1 MKQTIEEESFLLT
14 ILFYFNKAIINFR
27 MKCFGNIFS
36 SSKPAFKLLVV
47 LVVVVLSL
55 LFMIVAVLFSY
66 SFAFVSATSFPDI
79 GLRLNQQLENT
90 VTTATRHLGVSQNSI
105 FSDRN
110 PSDTQGNGNGSGSM
124 ISPNSFNFSD
134 LGIEAKNMNNWIMV
148 NHDIYGTRNSNQ
160 TIINKENV
168 ATLQVKWRLIND
180 VEIQDPPIVIGNKGY
195 VQDYAGTIIAFDA
208 DTGEVLWKL
217 KAGNG
222 PTMGLT
228 FNKGIVFAATAYN
241 ATVVAINATDGEIVW
256 QSPVL
261 GNPKIGYNIPSPPIV
276 WKNYVIVG
284 SAAGGDVPN
293 GVGLVQGNITAL
305 NITDGRIIWNL
316 HTTKGEWVNPRTAPP
331 YNGDA
336 SAWSGGSLDPE
347 TGIIYIPLGSPSPN
361 FNATTR
367 QQTPNLY
374 ANHMIAVNI
383 VSGQIIWATPFID
396 YGTVL
401 NVRVPDTH
409 DWDTSWGSS
418 ISKVTFDNGTK
429 RKIVIGHDKMGNV
442 IAMDAATG
450 KEIWWK
456 TLGKQYNTD
465 SIPLPNGSGMVWS
478 YGVDDYH
485 AVDNNSN
492 TLFITATNRGVN
504 YFTDGIAGH
513 KIAAPHTIKQ
523 GHLNGTIIAMDLRN
537 GNIKWQ
543 DKTDFPPRVSPLVT
557 NDIVFAGYI
566 PFTESA
572 KMTKT
577 NHPKTT
583 SSGMIL
589 ALDKDTGEKLWEY
602 NVNGAIAQVGPSIGN
617 GMLFVPTDEIQVQ
630 SKDTPRGK
638 GSIVA
643 FGLP

>member
-1 MKQTIEEESFLLT
+1 
-14 ILFYFNKAIINFR
+14 
-27 MKCFGNIFS
+27 
-36 SSKPAFKLLVV
+36 
-47 LVVVVLSL
+47 
-55 LFMIVAVLFSY
+55 
-66 SFAFVSATSFPDI
+66 
-79 GLRLNQQLENT
+79 
-90 VTTATRHLGVSQNSI
+90 
-105 FSDRN
+105 
-110 PSDTQGNGNGSGSM
+110 
-124 ISPNSFNFSD
+124 
-134 LGIEAKNMNNWIMV
+134 MV
-148 NHDIYGTRNSNQ
+148 
-160 TIINKENV
+160 
-168 ATLQVKWRLIND
+168 
-180 VEIQDPPIVIGNKGY
+180 
-195 VQDYAGTIIAFDA
+195 
-208 DTGEVLWKL
+208 
-217 KAGNG
+217 
-222 PTMGLT
+222 
-228 FNKGIVFAATAYN
+228 
-241 ATVVAINATDGEIVW
+241 
-256 QSPVL
+256 
-261 GNPKIGYNIPSPPIV
+261 
-276 WKNYVIVG
+276 
-284 SAAGGDVPN
+284 
-293 GVGLVQGNITAL
+293 
-305 NITDGRIIWNL
+305 
-316 HTTKGEWVNPRTAPP
+316 
-331 YNGDA
+331 
-336 SAWSGGSLDPE
+336 
-347 TGIIYIPLGSPSPN
+347 
-361 FNATTR
+361 
-367 QQTPNLY
+367 
-374 ANHMIAVNI
+374 AVNI
-383 VSGQIIWATPFID
+383 TSGQIIWATPFID

-418 ISKVTFDNGTK
+418 ISKVTFDNGTQK
-429 RKIVIGHDKMGNV
+429 KVVIGHDKMGNV
-442 IAMDAATG
+442 IAMNADTG

-523 GHLNGTIIAMDLRN
+523 GHLNGTIIAMDLRS

-543 DKTDFPPRVSPLVT
+543 DQTDFPPRVSPLVT

-572 KMTKT
+572 KAKT

-589 ALDKDTGEKLWEY
+589 ALDKETGEKLWEY

-630 SKDTPRGK
+630 SKDAPRGE

>member
-1 MKQTIEEESFLLT
+1 MLW
-14 ILFYFNKAIINFR
+14 
-27 MKCFGNIFS
+27 NIFC
-36 SSKPAFKLLVV
+36 SSKKAFKLI
-47 LVVVVLSL
+47 VVVAVLSIL
-55 LFMIVAVLFSY
+55 LMVIAVLFSY
-66 SFAFVSATSFPDI
+66 SFASASASSFPDI
-79 GLRLNQQLENT
+79 GLRLTQQLENT
-90 VTTATRHLGVSQNSI
+90 AITATRQLDVSQNSI
-105 FSDRN
+105 FSNIN
-110 PSDTQGNGNGSGSM
+110 PSVTQDNNGSS
-124 ISPNSFNFSD
+124 SSTVSSNSFNSD
-134 LGIEAKNMNNWIMV
+134 LGTESKNTNNWITV
-148 NHDIYGTRNSNQ
+148 NHDIYGTRDSSQ

-180 VEIQDPPIVIGNKGY
+180 VEIQDPPIIIGKKGY
-195 VQDYAGTIIAFDA
+195 VQDYAGTVIAFDA
-208 DTGEVLWKL
+208 DTGEVLWKI

-228 FNKGIVFAATAYN
+228 FNNDTIYAATAYN

-276 WKNYVIVG
+276 WKDYVIVG
-284 SAAGGDVPN
+284 SAGGGDVPN

-305 NITDGRIIWNL
+305 NIIDGSIIWNL

-367 QQTPNLY
+367 QSPNLY
-374 ANHMIAVNI
+374 ANHMIAVN
-383 VSGQIIWATPFID
+383 VTNGKIIWATPFID

-418 ISKVTFDNGTK
+418 ISKVTFDNGTHAK
-429 RKIVIGHDKMGNV
+429 VVIGHDKMGNV
-442 IAMDAATG
+442 IAMDASTG

-465 SIPLPNGSGMVWS
+465 TIPLPNGSGMVWS

-523 GHLNGTIIAMDLRN
+523 GHLNGTIIAMDLRT
-537 GNIKWQ
+537 GNIKW
-543 DKTDFPPRVSPLVT
+543 KYPTAFPPRVSPLVT
-557 NDIVFAGYI
+557 NDIVFTGYI
-566 PFTESA
+566 PFTENA
-572 KMTKT
+572 KSRT
-577 NHPKTT
+577 NHVKTT
-583 SSGMIL
+583 SSGVIL
-589 ALDKDTGEKLWEY
+589 ALDKETGEKLWEY
-602 NVNGAIAQVGPSIGN
+602 DVNGPIGQVGPSIGN
-617 GMLFVPTDEIQVQ
+617 GMLFVPTDV
-630 SKDTPRGK
+630 SKEK
-638 GSIVA
+638 GGGGDGAIVA
-643 FGLP
+643 FGLR